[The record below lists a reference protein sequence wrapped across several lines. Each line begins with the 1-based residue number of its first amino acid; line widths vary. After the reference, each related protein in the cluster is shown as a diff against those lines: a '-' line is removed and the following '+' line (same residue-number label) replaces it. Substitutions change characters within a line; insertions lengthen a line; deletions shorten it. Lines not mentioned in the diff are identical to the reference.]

1 MKFDITVDKIVTG
14 PFQENTF
21 VVRSVESNQALI
33 IDPGDDE
40 VRIIEFIRSKKLIP
54 LAILNTHAHL
64 SLIHIS
70 EPTRPY

>member
-40 VRIIEFIRSKKLIP
+40 VRIIEFIRSKKLRCKI
-54 LAILNTHAHL
+54 
-64 SLIHIS
+64 
-70 EPTRPY
+70 RY